1 MTRTYSE
8 LIRLPTFEA
17 RFDYLQIGG
26 RVGEDTFG
34 FERYLNQKF
43 YTSTEWRRVRKL
55 VIARDLGN
63 DLGVDGYPI
72 FDKVLIHH
80 LTPIIPKDVINHSDY
95 ILDPENLITCSHQ
108 THNAIHY
115 GGRSNLRPEYVP
127 RTTGDTTL
135 W

>member
-1 MTRTYSE
+1 MLRTYSE
-8 LIRLPTFEA
+8 LMRLKTFDE
-17 RFDYLQIGG
+17 RFDYLQIKG

-43 YTSTEWRRVRKL
+43 YTSTEWKQVRRL

-63 DLGVDGYPI
+63 DLGLEGYPI
-72 FDKVLIHH
+72 FDRVIIHH
-80 LTPIIPKDVINHSDY
+80 MNPMVPRDVINHEDY
-95 ILDPENLITCSHQ
+95 ILDPDMLITCSHQ

-115 GGRSNLRPEYVP
+115 GGRSDLRPEYVP
-127 RTTGDTTL
+127 RRPGDTTP